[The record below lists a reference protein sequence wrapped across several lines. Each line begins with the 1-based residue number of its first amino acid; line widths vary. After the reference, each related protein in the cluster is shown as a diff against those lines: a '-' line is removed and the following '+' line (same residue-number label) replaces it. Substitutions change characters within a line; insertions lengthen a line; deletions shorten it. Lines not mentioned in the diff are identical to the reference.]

1 MPEETMSKEQQTE
14 LLFMQLV
21 MMFQGMAMQQLG
33 KVMNPMTQKI
43 DRDLGQAKNFIDLLA
58 MLEEKTEGN
67 LGEGEQKLLQ
77 QALFDLRMNYVDEV
91 KKEAAEAEPDAGSES
106 GSEDEREPESSE
118 SEAESEEGGEPE
130 SAEGG
135 SEEGGEPESTEAK
148 SEEGGEPE
156 STESDSEDEGEPES
170 TGSEA
175 KSEDIKGSSDEEP
188 TV

>member
-1 MPEETMSKEQQTE
+1 MSEETMSKEQQTE

-21 MMFQGMAMQQLG
+21 MMFQGMAVQQLG

-43 DRDLGQAKNFIDLLA
+43 ERDLGQAKNFIDLLA

-67 LGEGEQKLLQ
+67 LREGEQKLLQ

-91 KKEAAEAEPDAGSES
+91 KKGEAAEAVAGETEADETEPDAGSES
-106 GSEDEREPESSE
+106 ESQDTTA

-130 SAEGG
+130 SAESG
-135 SEEGGEPESTEAK
+135 
-148 SEEGGEPE
+148 
-156 STESDSEDEGEPES
+156 SEDEGEPES
-170 TGSEA
+170 TGPEA
-175 KSEDIKGSSDEEP
+175 KSEGDTESPSDEEP

>member
-43 DRDLGQAKNFIDLLA
+43 ERDLGQAKNFIDLLA

-67 LGEGEQKLLQ
+67 LREGEQKLLQ

-91 KKEAAEAEPDAGSES
+91 KKGEATEVVAAEAVATEAEAGETEADAGSES
-106 GSEDEREPESSE
+106 
-118 SEAESEEGGEPE
+118 
-130 SAEGG
+130 
-135 SEEGGEPESTEAK
+135 
-148 SEEGGEPE
+148 
-156 STESDSEDEGEPES
+156 DSETEGEPES
-170 TGSEA
+170 ESEAQSEEGGKPESAESGSEDKGKPESTGPEA
-175 KSEDIKGSSDEEP
+175 KSEGDTESPSDEEP

>member
-1 MPEETMSKEQQTE
+1 MSEETMSKEQQTE

-43 DRDLGQAKNFIDLLA
+43 ERDLGQAKNFIDLLA

-67 LGEGEQKLLQ
+67 LREGEQKLLQ

-91 KKEAAEAEPDAGSES
+91 KKGEAAEAVAAGTEADETEPDVGSE
-106 GSEDEREPESSE
+106 RESQDRTG

-130 SAEGG
+130 STGA
-135 SEEGGEPESTEAK
+135 EAK
-148 SEEGGEPE
+148 SEGD
-156 STESDSEDEGEPES
+156 TESP
-170 TGSEA
+170 
-175 KSEDIKGSSDEEP
+175 SDEEP